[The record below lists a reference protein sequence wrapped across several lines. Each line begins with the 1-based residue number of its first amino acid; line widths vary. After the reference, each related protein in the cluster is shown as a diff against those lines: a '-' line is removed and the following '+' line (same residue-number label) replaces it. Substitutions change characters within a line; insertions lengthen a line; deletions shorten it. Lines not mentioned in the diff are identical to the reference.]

1 MLEEEILSLFKFL
14 ANRGTAT
21 NVNADVE
28 VVNPTYPMNY
38 KRFDSVRIKAKNFRY
53 YRKTRIVS
61 NSPIS
66 KVVVGG

>member
-28 VVNPTYPMNY
+28 IVNPTYPMNY

-61 NSPIS
+61 NSLIG

>member
-14 ANRGTAT
+14 SNRGTAT
-21 NVNADVE
+21 NVNADLE
-28 VVNPTYPMNY
+28 VVNPTYPINY
-38 KRFDSVRIKAKNFRY
+38 KRFDSVRIKAKNFKY

>member
-28 VVNPTYPMNY
+28 VVNPTYPINY